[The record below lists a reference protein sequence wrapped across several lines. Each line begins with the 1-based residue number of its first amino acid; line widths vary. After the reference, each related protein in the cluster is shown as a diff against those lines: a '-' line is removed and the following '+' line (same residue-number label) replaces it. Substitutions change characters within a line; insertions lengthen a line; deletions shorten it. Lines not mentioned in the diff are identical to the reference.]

1 MLRRRRFRRG
11 RTRLRV
17 SVRVNAAWYGGKYV
31 NLTLS
36 EKEIVGM
43 ISVAHVDLFA
53 CVWRT
58 CRVNMLVIRIA
69 LAGEGRKDSLYGFVA
84 QKTYF
89 SPSNL
94 TLH

>member
-1 MLRRRRFRRG
+1 
-11 RTRLRV
+11 
-17 SVRVNAAWYGGKYV
+17 
-31 NLTLS
+31 
-36 EKEIVGM
+36 M

-69 LAGEGRKDSLYGFVA
+69 LAGEGRKNSLYGFVA